1 MLQQQKELMRIA
13 KENLLLA
20 DSVHNT
26 NVANNLTEFAI
37 DSYVLA
43 LPCTQPKTRLHPRWS
58 GPYRVLE
65 NNTGKYELLDS
76 VPNKH
81 KMYHVTQLKEFQYDP
96 TVTDPAD
103 IARRDNLEF
112 YEERVI
118 SLLGDIRKVSSL
130 IFLVKWLG
138 YEKTHNTHEPW
149 KQLKDNVKLHEF
161 LISKNLKHII
171 PRKYIPSTNA
181 SSKTNETADDSEN

>member
-112 YEERVI
+112 YVKRII
-118 SLLGDIRKVSSL
+118 SFVGDMRRVSSL
-130 IFLVKWLG
+130 IFLV
-138 YEKTHNTHEPW
+138 
-149 KQLKDNVKLHEF
+149 
-161 LISKNLKHII
+161 
-171 PRKYIPSTNA
+171 
-181 SSKTNETADDSEN
+181 